1 MNKIR
6 ANKIGAMNRIAGFAG
21 AIILVGA
28 WTAPVLADEA
38 KSPISASML
47 LSAVAPITETRDA
60 AFDRAMKE
68 PGPPARRPDGEIQP
82 DGSVRY
88 GSVTITVRNPCP
100 PGTHYE
106 PLPLPG
112 RVRK

>member
-1 MNKIR
+1 MSKGV
-6 ANKIGAMNRIAGFAG
+6 ALAGAMILAG
-21 AIILVGA
+21 AWSA
-28 WTAPVLADEA
+28 TALADEVE
-38 KSPISASML
+38 SPISVSML
-47 LSAVAPITETRDA
+47 LTISSPLSETRDA

-88 GSVTITVRNPCP
+88 GAVTVTVRNPCP

-106 PLPLPG
+106 LPLPG

>member
-1 MNKIR
+1 
-6 ANKIGAMNRIAGFAG
+6 MNRIAAFAG
-21 AIILVGA
+21 VLTLVA
-28 WTAPVLADEA
+28 TWSATAVADEA
-38 KSPISASML
+38 KSPLSASML
-47 LSAVAPITETRDA
+47 LSIAAPISESRDA

-88 GSVTITVRNPCP
+88 GTATITVRNPCP

-106 PLPLPG
+106 LQPLPG

>member
-1 MNKIR
+1 MNKR
-6 ANKIGAMNRIAGFAG
+6 VAFAG
-21 AIILVGA
+21 ALILAGA
-28 WTAPVLADEA
+28 WSAAAVADEVQ
-38 KSPISASML
+38 SPIRASML
-47 LSAVAPITETRDA
+47 LSISSPISETRDA

-88 GSVTITVRNPCP
+88 GAVTVTVRNPCP

-106 PLPLPG
+106 LPLPG

>member
-1 MNKIR
+1 MNKI
-6 ANKIGAMNRIAGFAG
+6 AAFAG
-21 AIILVGA
+21 ALILVG
-28 WTAPVLADEA
+28 TSIAPVLADEA

-47 LSAVAPITETRDA
+47 LSVVAPITESRDA
-60 AFDRAMKE
+60 AFDGAVKE

-106 PLPLPG
+106 LPSLPG

>member
-1 MNKIR
+1 MNKLGMLLS
-6 ANKIGAMNRIAGFAG
+6 A
-21 AIILVGA
+21 LVLTGA
-28 WTAPVLADEA
+28 WSVSASADEA
-38 KSPISASML
+38 KSPISAMTML
-47 LSAVAPITETRDA
+47 SIVAPIAETRDA

-68 PGPPARRPDGEIQP
+68 PGRPARRQDGEIQP

-88 GSVTITVRNPCP
+88 GSVTVTVRNPCP

-106 PLPLPG
+106 LPLPG

>member
-1 MNKIR
+1 
-6 ANKIGAMNRIAGFAG
+6 MNRRAALAG
-21 AIILVGA
+21 ALLVAA
-28 WTAPVLADEA
+28 WSTAAAADEA

-47 LSAVAPITETRDA
+47 LSISSPLSETRDA

-68 PGPPARRPDGEIQP
+68 PGPPARRQDGEIQP

>member
-1 MNKIR
+1 
-6 ANKIGAMNRIAGFAG
+6 MNRLVGLAG
-21 AIILVGA
+21 AL
-28 WTAPVLADEA
+28 VLAGTWSAAAVADEV

-47 LSAVAPITETRDA
+47 LSISSPLSETRDA

-68 PGPPARRPDGEIQP
+68 PGPPARRPDGEVQP

-88 GSVTITVRNPCP
+88 GAVTVTVRNPCP

-106 PLPLPG
+106 LPLPG

>member
-1 MNKIR
+1 
-6 ANKIGAMNRIAGFAG
+6 MNRLAALAG
-21 AIILVGA
+21 ALVLVVA
-28 WTAPVLADEA
+28 WSAAAAADEA

-47 LSAVAPITETRDA
+47 LSISSPLSETRDA

-88 GSVTITVRNPCP
+88 GAMTITVRNPCP

-106 PLPLPG
+106 LPPFPG

>member
-1 MNKIR
+1 MNK
-6 ANKIGAMNRIAGFAG
+6 
-21 AIILVGA
+21 LVA
-28 WTAPVLADEA
+28 WLGTVVVVSGWSAAAVADEA
-38 KSPISASML
+38 KSQISASML
-47 LSAVAPITETRDA
+47 LRISAPISETREA

-68 PGPPARRPDGEIQP
+68 PGPAPRRADGEVQP

-88 GSVTITVRNPCP
+88 GSMVVTVRNPCP

-106 PLPLPG
+106 PFPLPG

>member
-1 MNKIR
+1 MNKL
-6 ANKIGAMNRIAGFAG
+6 AALAGS
-21 AIILVGA
+21 LVLVAA
-28 WTAPVLADEA
+28 WSSAVLADEA
-38 KSPISASML
+38 KTPIRASL
-47 LSAVAPITETRDA
+47 LMSISSPITETRDA

-68 PGPPARRPDGEIQP
+68 PGPPAPRPDGEVQP

-88 GSVTITVRNPCP
+88 GNVTITVRNPCP

-106 PLPLPG
+106 SLALPG

>member
-1 MNKIR
+1 
-6 ANKIGAMNRIAGFAG
+6 MNRLVALAG
-21 AIILVGA
+21 ALILTGTWA
-28 WTAPVLADEA
+28 ATAAADEV
-38 KSPISASML
+38 KSPIGASML
-47 LSAVAPITETRDA
+47 LSISSPLSETREA

-88 GSVTITVRNPCP
+88 GAVTVTVRNPCP

-106 PLPLPG
+106 LPLPG

>member
-1 MNKIR
+1 
-6 ANKIGAMNRIAGFAG
+6 MNRLAALAG
-21 AIILVGA
+21 ALMLVVA
-28 WTAPVLADEA
+28 W
-38 KSPISASML
+38 
-47 LSAVAPITETRDA
+47 SAVATADETTLPPVRPSVLLSISSPLPETRDA

-88 GSVTITVRNPCP
+88 GAMTITVRNPCP
-100 PGTHYE
+100 PGTPYE
-106 PLPLPG
+106 LPPLPG

>member
-1 MNKIR
+1 MNKLC
-6 ANKIGAMNRIAGFAG
+6 ALAGS
-21 AIILVGA
+21 LVLVAA
-28 WTAPVLADEA
+28 WSLSALADEA
-38 KSPISASML
+38 KTPIRASL
-47 LSAVAPITETRDA
+47 LMSISSPITETRDA

-68 PGPPARRPDGEIQP
+68 PGPPAPRPDGEIQP

-88 GSVTITVRNPCP
+88 GNVTITVRNPCP

-106 PLPLPG
+106 SLALPG

>member
-1 MNKIR
+1 MNKLV
-6 ANKIGAMNRIAGFAG
+6 ALAG
-21 AIILVGA
+21 ALILAGTWSA
-28 WTAPVLADEA
+28 TAAADEV
-38 KSPISASML
+38 KSPISPSPSML
-47 LSAVAPITETRDA
+47 LSISSPLSETRDA

-68 PGPPARRPDGEIQP
+68 PGPPARRPDGDIS

-88 GSVTITVRNPCP
+88 GALTVTVRNPCP

-106 PLPLPG
+106 LPLPG

>member
-1 MNKIR
+1 MNKR
-6 ANKIGAMNRIAGFAG
+6 VALAG
-21 AIILVGA
+21 AVILAGA
-28 WTAPVLADEA
+28 WSATALADEV

-47 LSAVAPITETRDA
+47 LTISSPLSETRDA

-88 GSVTITVRNPCP
+88 GAVTVAVRNPCP

-106 PLPLPG
+106 LPLPG

>member
-1 MNKIR
+1 
-6 ANKIGAMNRIAGFAG
+6 MNRLVALGGALILAGTWSA
-21 AIILVGA
+21 
-28 WTAPVLADEA
+28 TAVADEV

-47 LSAVAPITETRDA
+47 LSISSPLSETRDA

-88 GSVTITVRNPCP
+88 GSVTVTVRNPCP

-106 PLPLPG
+106 LPLPG

>member
-1 MNKIR
+1 MNKLIALAGSLVLIATWSSAALADGAKTPIR
-6 ANKIGAMNRIAGFAG
+6 ASL
-21 AIILVGA
+21 LV
-28 WTAPVLADEA
+28 
-38 KSPISASML
+38 SISS
-47 LSAVAPITETRDA
+47 PITETRDA

-68 PGPPARRPDGEIQP
+68 PGPPAPRPDGEVQP

-88 GSVTITVRNPCP
+88 GNVTITVRNPCP

>member
-1 MNKIR
+1 MLLS
-6 ANKIGAMNRIAGFAG
+6 A
-21 AIILVGA
+21 LVLTGA
-28 WTAPVLADEA
+28 WSVSASADEA
-38 KSPISASML
+38 KSPISAMTML
-47 LSAVAPITETRDA
+47 SIVAPIAETRDA

-68 PGPPARRPDGEIQP
+68 PGPPARRQDGEIQP

-88 GSVTITVRNPCP
+88 GSVTVTVRNPCP

-106 PLPLPG
+106 LPLPG

>member
-1 MNKIR
+1 MNKL
-6 ANKIGAMNRIAGFAG
+6 AALAG
-21 AIILVGA
+21 ALILAGTWSA
-28 WTAPVLADEA
+28 TAAADGV

-47 LSAVAPITETRDA
+47 LSISSPLSETRDA

-88 GSVTITVRNPCP
+88 GAMTVTVRNPCP

-106 PLPLPG
+106 LPLPG

>member
-1 MNKIR
+1 MNKLGTLL
-6 ANKIGAMNRIAGFAG
+6 GALA
-21 AIILVGA
+21 LTGA
-28 WTAPVLADEA
+28 WSVAASADEA
-38 KSPISASML
+38 KSPISAMTML
-47 LSAVAPITETRDA
+47 SIVAPIAETRDA

-68 PGPPARRPDGEIQP
+68 PGPPARRQDGEIQP

-106 PLPLPG
+106 LPLPG

>member
-1 MNKIR
+1 MNKR
-6 ANKIGAMNRIAGFAG
+6 VALAG
-21 AIILVGA
+21 AVILAGA
-28 WTAPVLADEA
+28 WSATALADEV

-47 LSAVAPITETRDA
+47 LTISSPLSETRDA
-60 AFDRAMKE
+60 AFDRAMME

-88 GSVTITVRNPCP
+88 GAVTVTVRNPCP

-106 PLPLPG
+106 LPLPG